1 MICLKAKDY
10 VEVYQKLSQLE
21 QEIVDHLNPI
31 DEKAFGLN
39 LKIISGADGNAD
51 SFDDFRSNIE
61 NLSEEEEDILDNE
74 GASYFFSETIL
85 PKFKT
90 KDHFEHG
97 VDF

>member
-1 MICLKAKDY
+1 MICLKAEDY
-10 VEVYQKLSQLE
+10 VEVYKKLSPLE
-21 QEIVDHLNPI
+21 KEIIDHLNPI

-39 LKIISGADGNAD
+39 LKIISGSDGNAD
-51 SFDDFRSNIE
+51 SFDNFSSNIE
-61 NLSEEEEDILDNE
+61 NLSEEEENALDD
-74 GASYFFSETIL
+74 GASCIFSETIL